1 MPRGRLACTSR
12 PAPAPAPEPVPI
24 PMTFEAPL
32 APSPGLPLYASVKRS
47 ILDRIRSGEW
57 ASGHRIPSESEL
69 VAELGVSRMTVN
81 RALRELSMEGVL
93 VRMQGLGSFVAE
105 GKQPLGVFECAAS
118 PRRSPRGA
126 TPIRPGS

>member
-1 MPRGRLACTSR
+1 
-12 PAPAPAPEPVPI
+12 
-24 PMTFEAPL
+24 MTFEPL
-32 APSPGLPLYASVKRS
+32 PAPSPGLPLYAGVKRS
-47 ILDRIRSGEW
+47 ILDRIRSGAW

-105 GKQPLGVFECAAS
+105 GKQPLGVFEV
-118 PRRSPRGA
+118 RSIA
-126 TPIRPGS
+126 EELSLIHI